1 MSKKIDY
8 KEYLIDNKVD
18 INIGLDDDQVILQI
32 QNGKVN
38 KDTVVASRTTKEI
51 VIKNVVTLFN
61 ILNLFLVCIVIYTRS
76 FRNILFAGALISN
89 AIIGITQELKSR
101 RLIEKLS
108 FLSQKN
114 VSVVRGGSEVE
125 VDKKDIVVND
135 ILVLKKGMKIPVD
148 VICLESGIMVDESLI
163 TGEAEAV
170 EKKEGDL
177 IYSGSLVIQGMSLS
191 QVYLV
196 GKNTYISKLTMEA
209 KVYKASNSKIQKYTR
224 KILNIITFFVIPL
237 IAIIL
242 INQFFF
248 LKSTNVNESL
258 LGMVAAISGMLPE
271 GLVLLTSVAFA
282 AGVIKLSMYNTITQ
296 DLPAI
301 ETLARVDVI
310 CIDKTGTITEGK
322 MSVDDVVYYGDKEKI
337 DDIMS
342 FLLKNDIEQNMS
354 TEALKKYFNKDSKHY
369 EIIKYYPFASE
380 TKWQA
385 IELKKEG
392 TYILGAFD
400 ILDNKSDKNI
410 TKEANQYVDKGF
422 RVLAFAHTKSEIK
435 NNKVPKDSKII
446 SLIFIKDKVKID
458 AKEILEYFKEQDVT
472 IKVLSGDHPNTI
484 KSIAAEVGL
493 HGNALNHDEI
503 PIDFKKLRDCVED
516 TAIFGRVV
524 PEQKREIV
532 KALQANGH
540 TVAMIG
546 DGINDIL
553 AMKQSDCAVA
563 FVAGSEA
570 TRSIAQFVLLT
581 NDFSTL
587 PEVVR
592 QGRKMINNMNR
603 AAGLYLVRV
612 IYSFLLSLV
621 LLFISKDYP
630 LQPIT
635 LSAVSTLGIGIPSWL
650 LTFEKN
656 EHKAK
661 DDYLKRILINAIP
674 TGLTIAF
681 SLIFI
686 ILFKVDDMSAV
697 EIRTVCTLVIGTIQM
712 ALLYLLC
719 KPLTFYRRLVVLGM
733 ILAFYISY
741 FIPPLNYLLGI
752 TYLNGNVL
760 NAALPILLVAVPI
773 LMLIHWFLRKYVVKL
788 VD

>member
-1 MSKKIDY
+1 VNKKIDY
-8 KEYLIDNKVD
+8 LKYLNDNKVD
-18 INIGLDDDQVILQI
+18 RNVGLADIEVEKQI
-32 QNGKVN
+32 QNGNVN
-38 KDTVVASRTTKEI
+38 RDNVIASRTTKEI

-61 ILNLFLVCIVIYTRS
+61 ILNLFLVCVVIYTKS
-76 FRNILFAGALISN
+76 IRNIFFAGALVSN
-89 AIIGITQELKSR
+89 AIIGISQELKSR
-101 RLIEKLS
+101 KLIEKLS
-108 FLSQKN
+108 FLNQTLLHVIRNGK
-114 VSVVRGGSEVE
+114 EIE
-125 VDKKDIVVND
+125 IDKKDIVVND

-177 IYSGSLVIQGMSLS
+177 IYSGSLIIQGMALS
-191 QVYLV
+191 QVYVV
-196 GKNTYISKLTMEA
+196 GKNTYISRLTIEA
-209 KVYKASNSKIQKYTR
+209 KVYKAANSKIQKYTR
-224 KILNIITFFVIPL
+224 KILNIITFMVIPL
-237 IAIIL
+237 IFIII

-248 LKSTNVNESL
+248 LNSTDVNESL
-258 LGMVAAISGMLPE
+258 LGMVAAVSGMLPE

-282 AGVIKLSMYNTITQ
+282 AGVIKLSTYNTITQ

-322 MSVDDVVYYGDKEKI
+322 MSVGDAIYYGDKDKI
-337 DDIMS
+337 DDVMAFI
-342 FLLKNDIEQNMS
+342 LKNDIEQNMS
-354 TEALKKYFNKDSKHY
+354 TEALKKYFNKMPKNHSILNY
-369 EIIKYYPFASE
+369 FPFSSE

-385 IELKKEG
+385 VELENEG
-392 TYILGAFD
+392 TYVLGAFD
-400 ILDNKSDKNI
+400 ILDFGASKEI
-410 TKEANQYVDKGF
+410 TKEASLYVDKGF
-422 RVLAFAHTKSEIK
+422 RVLALVHSDDKIK
-435 NNKVPKDSKII
+435 NNKVPKDSSIQC
-446 SLIFIKDKVKID
+446 LIFIKDKVKKD
-458 AKEILEYFKEQDVT
+458 AKEILEYFKEQNVT

-484 KSIAAEVGL
+484 KSIASEVGL
-493 HGNALNHDEI
+493 NGNALNHDEI
-503 PIDFKKLRDCVED
+503 PNDFKKLKNCVED
-516 TAIFGRVV
+516 TTIFGRVV

-603 AAGLYLVRV
+603 VAGLYLVRV

-635 LSAVSTLGIGIPSWL
+635 LSTVSTLGIGIPSWL

-656 EHKAK
+656 EDKAR
-661 DDYLKRILINAIP
+661 DDYLQRVLLNAIP
-674 TGLTIAF
+674 TGLMIAF

-686 ILFKVDDMSAV
+686 IIFRADDVSAI
-697 EIRTVCTLVIGTIQM
+697 ELRTICTLVIGTIQM

-719 KPLTFYRRLVVLGM
+719 KPLTNYRRFVVLGI
-733 ILAFYISY
+733 ILLFYISY

-752 TYLNGNVL
+752 TYLNKAVIDVS
-760 NAALPILLVAVPI
+760 LPIIMVSVPS
-773 LMLIHWFLRKYVVKL
+773 LMIIHWCLRKYVFKL